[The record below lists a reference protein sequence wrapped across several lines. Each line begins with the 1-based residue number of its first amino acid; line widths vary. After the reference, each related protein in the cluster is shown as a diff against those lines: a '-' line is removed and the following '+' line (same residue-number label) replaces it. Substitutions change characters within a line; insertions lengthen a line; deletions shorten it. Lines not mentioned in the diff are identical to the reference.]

1 MGVLILIFKI
11 IGILLAFILL
21 LLLSML
27 AVPVRYRI
35 DLKSMDDWTVAAR
48 FSWLFHFIHFRVMY
62 GGKKT
67 AFRLRIAGI
76 PVRLG
81 RQKAPKAKKAKR
93 QKMKTKNSKIR
104 KIEKDEKHEEEVKIE
119 QKSHSVS
126 QSQEKAEIVRQ
137 KSQKQEQENEI
148 QIEKKKR
155 HARRKTCGVRQIL
168 QRLEAMRDNL
178 RQRISDVHD
187 KTSTLKEQIADIKK
201 QLSEETN
208 KNAVL
213 HIFRELKWLAR
224 HIFPRKV
231 DGSLSF
237 GMADPSQ
244 TGQVLGMLSTLPFWA
259 RYRVGIEPDFETDV
273 FYLKGQ
279 LEIKGHI
286 RACHFLL
293 SALRLLRDK
302 NIKKLMMRF
311 RT

>member
-1 MGVLILIFKI
+1 
-11 IGILLAFILL
+11 
-21 LLLSML
+21 
-27 AVPVRYRI
+27 
-35 DLKSMDDWTVAAR
+35 
-48 FSWLFHFIHFRVMY
+48 
-62 GGKKT
+62 
-67 AFRLRIAGI
+67 
-76 PVRLG
+76 
-81 RQKAPKAKKAKR
+81 
-93 QKMKTKNSKIR
+93 
-104 KIEKDEKHEEEVKIE
+104 
-119 QKSHSVS
+119 
-126 QSQEKAEIVRQ
+126 
-137 KSQKQEQENEI
+137 
-148 QIEKKKR
+148 
-155 HARRKTCGVRQIL
+155 
-168 QRLEAMRDNL
+168 MRDNL

-187 KTSTLKEQIADIKK
+187 KTSTVKEQIEDIKK

-302 NIKKLMMRF
+302 NINKLMMRF